1 MYNTSTRG
9 IEMGRSRSQGQH
21 AGIDAPAILRAAIR
35 VADKEG
41 LSALSMRRLGAELG
55 VEAMAL
61 YHHIPN
67 KDALLDGMVEEL
79 ATATPIPRLDGTNWQ
94 DGLRAYTRAQL
105 DNLAAHPNLVTLI
118 LTRPAVTERNTRMM
132 EALVESLGE
141 AGFPPARAL
150 DIVYALNAL
159 ILVHAALGTGFGGAP
174 PTHGD
179 SGRTGHVAELPPG
192 DYPLLAKAIRQS
204 RRRGPTARF
213 EFTLDA
219 LLTGFASR
227 KI

>member
-1 MYNTSTRG
+1 MS
-9 IEMGRSRSQGQH
+9 RSRSQGQH
-21 AGIDAPAILRAAIR
+21 AGIDAPAILRAAIQL
-35 VADKEG
+35 ADKEG
-41 LSALSMRRLGAELG
+41 LSALSMRRIGAELG

-79 ATATPIPRLDGTNWQ
+79 ATATPVPRLDHATWQ

-118 LTRPAVTERNTRMM
+118 LTRPAVTGRNNRMM
-132 EALVESLGE
+132 ESLLESLGK
-141 AGFPPARAL
+141 AGFGPAEAL

-159 ILVHAALGTGFGGAP
+159 ILVHAALGTGSGDP
-174 PTHGD
+174 PPPHGD
-179 SGRTGHVAELPPG
+179 SSQNRHLAKLPP
-192 DYPLLAKAIRQS
+192 DEYPLLAKAVRES
-204 RRRGPTARF
+204 KKRGPTARF

-227 KI
+227 QT